1 MGNMMGFLGLAGAAF
16 FLLNGEKMQRKADQ
30 KAWVEYAE
38 KNGLRAEGL
47 GYEAHRKTFMEGRKL
62 ARSET
67 AELRRELHGLKKI
80 LEPADEV
87 VRVSVGLFKAQAL
100 LGDTSVPA
108 QVRVWI
114 MAHWLQ
120 EWNKLFHAKLPS
132 NHKSLLID
140 WLELRLADFEAQ
152 GGKNGIVAYGAPTP
166 EKEAEFAELAKK
178 CLGEDQEDS

>member
-1 MGNMMGFLGLAGAAF
+1 MGNMMGFLGLAGAVFSMFYAKREQ
-16 FLLNGEKMQRKADQ
+16 EKKD
-30 KAWVEYAE
+30 KEAWERYALSI
-38 KNGLRAEGL
+38 NLREGDP
-47 GYEAHRKTFMEGRKL
+47 GFSQIKDAWESGRKSDRRERVAL
-62 ARSET
+62 RSELM
-67 AELRRELHGLKKI
+67 ELKKI